1 MKKSSEN
8 QQDKVKEKRPF
19 TCISGRFSV
28 SLHIERTGKMTA
40 EEQKRMQVLEAEN
53 ARLREQLLS
62 AQKTLAK
69 YAQMLFGQKT
79 ERVRLPEKPEELTGS
94 LFEQEMDP
102 QEQARLDKEAAKA
115 TAEQEKAVHVAAHE
129 RKVRKP
135 IDTSRLEVKEEHLY
149 PELENKEDYTE
160 MAPEV
165 TDSLVLVPKR
175 MYIRRII
182 RHKFVL
188 RSRLQMEHPER
199 QAFRIAALPAS
210 PLHKCM
216 ADASLLADII
226 ISKYHYHLPFYRVI
240 GSYKELGVSIS
251 PSTINDW
258 FKAVVGKLKPIY
270 DLLRAHV
277 LACDYVQV
285 DESTLPVI
293 DNEKHRAVKGYV
305 WSVVNVMR
313 GDRFFFYEHGSRSTR
328 VAMGLLKEFKGAIQS
343 DGYCVYEHFEGMEG
357 KKLLGCWAH
366 ARRKFFE
373 ARRENE
379 KLADEAL
386 FYIGKLYEAENDAD
400 KLDEADGKPDYERRK
415 AMRQEKAYP
424 EIRKFERWMEVS
436 LLKCPPKSLMEEAIS
451 YTYKIIKKLSMY
463 VTDGR
468 YKIDD
473 NMVENSIRP
482 LAIGR
487 KNYLFCGDDDAAQRA
502 AVVYSLLATC
512 RARGVDERTW
522 LEDVLRRIPEY
533 ELGKKD
539 FSDLLPGN

>member
-1 MKKSSEN
+1 
-8 QQDKVKEKRPF
+8 
-19 TCISGRFSV
+19 
-28 SLHIERTGKMTA
+28 MTA
-40 EEQKRMQVLEAEN
+40 EEQKKMEALEAEN
-53 ARLREQLLS
+53 AKLRGRNSELEEKLLH
-62 AQKTLAK
+62 AQQTLAK

-79 ERVRLPEKPEELTGS
+79 ERLRLPERPEELTGS
-94 LFEQEMDP
+94 LFMQEMDP
-102 QEQARLDKEAAKA
+102 EEQARLDKETAKSV
-115 TAEQEKAVHVAAHE
+115 AEQDKLVHVEAHD

-149 PELENKEDYTE
+149 PELDNKEDYTE

-165 TDSLVLVPKR
+165 TDSLVLVPCQ

-182 RHKFVL
+182 RHKYVL
-188 RSRLQMEHPER
+188 KSKLQVEDPER
-199 QAFRIAALPAS
+199 KAFRIAALPPA

-240 GSYKELGVSIS
+240 ESYKELGVTIS
-251 PSTINDW
+251 ASTINDW

-305 WSVVNVMR
+305 WSVVNVMS
-313 GDRFFFYEHGSRSTR
+313 GDRFFFYEHGSRATR
-328 VAMGLLKEFKGAIQS
+328 VAMGLLKDFRGAIQS
-343 DGYCVYEHFEGMEG
+343 DGYIVYEHFEGMEG
-357 KKLLGCWAH
+357 KLLLGCWAH

-373 ARRENE
+373 ARKENE
-379 KLADEAL
+379 KLANEAL
-386 FYIGKLYEAENDAD
+386 FYIGKLYNVEREADA
-400 KLDEADGKPDYERRK
+400 LDEADKKPDYERRK
-415 AMRQEKAYP
+415 AMREKDAYP
-424 EIRKFERWMEVS
+424 EIKKFETWMEVN
-436 LLKCPPKSLMEEAIS
+436 LLKCPPKSLLEGAIS
-451 YTYKIIKKLSMY
+451 YTYNILKKLSLY

-487 KNYLFCGDDDAAQRA
+487 KNYLFCGDDEAAQRTA
-502 AVVYSLLATC
+502 LVYSLLATC
-512 RARGVDERTW
+512 KARGIDERMW

-533 ELGKKD
+533 ELGRKD
-539 FSDLLPGN
+539 FSDLLPGNWAPVTQ

>member
-1 MKKSSEN
+1 
-8 QQDKVKEKRPF
+8 
-19 TCISGRFSV
+19 
-28 SLHIERTGKMTA
+28 MTA
-40 EEQKRMQVLEAEN
+40 EEQKRMQVLETEN

-79 ERVRLPEKPEELTGS
+79 ERVRLPEKPEELSGS

-102 QEQARLDKEAAKA
+102 REQARLDKEAAKA
-115 TAEQEKAVHVAAHE
+115 AAGQEKAVHVAAHE

-165 TDSLVLVPKR
+165 TDSLVLVPKQ

-188 RSRLQMEHPER
+188 RSRLQVEHPER
-199 QAFRIAALPAS
+199 QTFRIAALPAS

-226 ISKYHYHLPFYRVI
+226 LSKYHYHLPFYRVI
-240 GSYKELGVSIS
+240 GSYKEMGVSIS

-258 FKAVVGKLKPIY
+258 FKAVVGKLKPLY

-305 WSVVNVMR
+305 WSVVNVMT
-313 GDRFFFYEHGSRSTR
+313 GDRFFFYEHGSRSAR
-328 VAMGLLKEFKGAIQS
+328 VAMGLLKEFKGGHPERQ
-343 DGYCVYEHFEGMEG
+343 
-357 KKLLGCWAH
+357 LL
-366 ARRKFFE
+366 RVR
-373 ARRENE
+373 
-379 KLADEAL
+379 AL
-386 FYIGKLYEAENDAD
+386 
-400 KLDEADGKPDYERRK
+400 
-415 AMRQEKAYP
+415 
-424 EIRKFERWMEVS
+424 
-436 LLKCPPKSLMEEAIS
+436 
-451 YTYKIIKKLSMY
+451 
-463 VTDGR
+463 
-468 YKIDD
+468 
-473 NMVENSIRP
+473 
-482 LAIGR
+482 
-487 KNYLFCGDDDAAQRA
+487 
-502 AVVYSLLATC
+502 
-512 RARGVDERTW
+512 
-522 LEDVLRRIPEY
+522 
-533 ELGKKD
+533 
-539 FSDLLPGN
+539 

>member
-1 MKKSSEN
+1 
-8 QQDKVKEKRPF
+8 
-19 TCISGRFSV
+19 
-28 SLHIERTGKMTA
+28 MTA
-40 EEQKRMQVLEAEN
+40 EEQKKMDALEAEN
-53 ARLREQLLS
+53 AALKERLLI
-62 AQKTLAK
+62 AQRTLAK

-79 ERVRLPEKPEELTGS
+79 ERTRLPEKPEELTGN

-102 QEQARLDKEAAKA
+102 EEQARLDKEAAKSV
-115 TAEQEKAVHVAAHE
+115 AEQDKLIRVEAHD

-149 PELENKEDYTE
+149 PELDNVEDYTE

-165 TDSLVLVPKR
+165 TDSLVLVPR
-175 MYIRRII
+175 QMYIRRII
-182 RHKFVL
+182 RHKYVL
-188 RSRLQMEHPER
+188 KSRLQVENPDR
-199 QAFRIAALPAS
+199 KAFQVAALPPA

-240 GSYKELGVSIS
+240 ESYRELGVSIS
-251 PSTINDW
+251 ASTINDW

-293 DNEKHRAVKGYV
+293 DNEAHRAVKGYV
-305 WSVVNVMR
+305 WSVVDVISE
-313 GDRFFFYEHGSRSTR
+313 DRFFFYEHGSRSAR
-328 VAMGLLKEFKGAIQS
+328 VAMGLLKDFKGAIQS
-343 DGYCVYEHFEGMEG
+343 DGYIVYEHFEGMEG

-373 ARRENE
+373 ARKENE
-379 KLADEAL
+379 KLANEAL
-386 FYIGKLYEAENDAD
+386 FYIGKLYDVEREADALDDAD
-400 KLDEADGKPDYERRK
+400 KKPDYERRR
-415 AMRQEKAYP
+415 ALRQERAYP
-424 EIRKFERWMEVS
+424 EIKKFETWMEVNI
-436 LLKCPPKSLMEEAIS
+436 LKCPPKSLMEEAIA
-451 YTYKIIKKLSMY
+451 YTYRILKKLSLY

-512 RARGVDERTW
+512 KARGVDERIW
-522 LEDVLRRIPEY
+522 LEDVPRRIPEY
-533 ELGKKD
+533 ELGQKN
-539 FSDLLPGN
+539 FSDLLPGNWKPVTK

>member
-1 MKKSSEN
+1 
-8 QQDKVKEKRPF
+8 
-19 TCISGRFSV
+19 
-28 SLHIERTGKMTA
+28 MTA
-40 EEQKRMQVLEAEN
+40 EEQKKMQALEAEN
-53 ARLREQLLS
+53 AKLREENSGLQDRLLR
-62 AQKTLAK
+62 AQQTLAK

-79 ERVRLPEKPEELTGS
+79 ERLRLPENPEELTGS
-94 LFEQEMDP
+94 LFMQEMDP
-102 QEQARLDKEAAKA
+102 DEQARLDKEAVKSV
-115 TAEQEKAVHVAAHE
+115 AEQDKLIRVEAHD

-149 PELENKEDYTE
+149 PELENKDDYTE

-165 TDSLVLVPKR
+165 TDSLVLVPRK

-182 RHKFVL
+182 RHKYVL
-188 RSRLQMEHPER
+188 KSKLQVENPDR
-199 QAFRIAALPAS
+199 KAFQIAALPLA

-240 GSYKELGVSIS
+240 ESYKELGVTIS
-251 PSTINDW
+251 ASTINDW

-293 DNEKHRAVKGYV
+293 DSEAHRAVRGWV
-305 WSVVNVMR
+305 WSIVNVMT
-313 GDRFFFYEHGSRSTR
+313 GDRFFFYEHGSRATR
-328 VAMGLLKEFKGAIQS
+328 VAMGLLKNFNGAIQS
-343 DGYCVYEHFEGMEG
+343 DGYIVYEHFEGMEG
-357 KKLLGCWAH
+357 KLLLGCWAH

-373 ARRENE
+373 ARKENE
-379 KLADEAL
+379 KLANEAL
-386 FYIGKLYEAENDAD
+386 FYIGKLYEVEREADA
-400 KLDEADGKPDYERRK
+400 LDEEDKKPDYERRK
-415 AMRQEKAYP
+415 KLREEKAYP
-424 EIRKFERWMEVS
+424 EIKKFETWMEVN
-436 LLKCPPKSLMEEAIS
+436 LLKCPPKSLLEGAIS
-451 YTYKIIKKLSMY
+451 YTYNILKKLSLY

-487 KNYLFCGDDDAAQRA
+487 KNYLFCGDDEAAQRA

-512 RARGVDERTW
+512 KARGVDERTW
-522 LEDVLRRIPEY
+522 LEDVLRRIPQY
-533 ELGKKD
+533 EQGQKD
-539 FSDLLPGN
+539 FSDLLPGNWAAEVQ